1 MKRLYTFLVAVIDV
15 ILLVVIVKAAAAEK
29 SDNSGISAAESSRA
43 RPAASSVSEQTAP
56 ATTAG
61 SVSQPDSVLPA
72 AADYS
77 TDEFAEYADMSG
89 AFLDGTNGFL
99 WTDLLR

>member
-1 MKRLYTFLVAVIDV
+1 MKRLYTFLVAVIDE
-15 ILLVVIVKAAAAEK
+15 ILLVVIVKAA
-29 SDNSGISAAESSRA
+29 AAESSRA

-61 SVSQPDSVLPA
+61 TVSQPDSVLPA